1 MNSFYI
7 NSSLTAGRENVVKL
21 LIENGADVNATQYD
35 GAPAPLHMAV
45 EYGNFLLV
53 ILYIEHLYGFHL
65 EKSKISLCLPKFG
78 FLAFL

>member
-53 ILYIEHLYGFHL
+53 ILYIGFHL